1 MDLKIC
7 NNLSFKSVDVTFRN
21 ISDFMTTF
29 IRQGGQ
35 NNHSESAKGLVMH
48 AQTCLQVRWGWLSLP
63 AALIILTLSFFVL
76 MMVETRSTGD
86 RAQIWK
92 SSPLAF
98 IIHGLE
104 AHNELHDSLFLEDIT
119 DMKYAAK
126 RIQVRLATTT
136 RGIKLVSVKDE
147 R

>member
-1 MDLKIC
+1 
-7 NNLSFKSVDVTFRN
+7 
-21 ISDFMTTF
+21 
-29 IRQGGQ
+29 
-35 NNHSESAKGLVMH
+35 
-48 AQTCLQVRWGWLSLP
+48 
-63 AALIILTLSFFVL
+63 